1 MSVCLPRRGARLALA
16 GSGEGAWLPRW
27 YNLDVVLTD
36 EFPRV

>member
-1 MSVCLPRRGARLALA
+1 MALA

-36 EFPRV
+36 DFPRV